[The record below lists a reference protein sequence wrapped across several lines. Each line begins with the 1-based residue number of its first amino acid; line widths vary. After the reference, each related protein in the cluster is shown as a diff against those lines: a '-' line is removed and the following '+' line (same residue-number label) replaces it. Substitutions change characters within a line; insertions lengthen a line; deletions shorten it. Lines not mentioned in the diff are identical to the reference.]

1 MSIETRGNFNTLV
14 LTGSAVPINEVAN
27 HIVDRKGLDWI
38 CNRYPI
44 SVDEVFEC
52 IDTIADLGGH
62 YDQGITLINRGDDTE
77 ISLETVSV
85 TDTVYFALISYGHQ
99 QAPDWLD
106 MDKIYNRGLV
116 KVIEEI
122 YTDIKHDRDYYESS
136 ELHMCVQFAIFE
148 ELGNI
153 DPETVLKNLDWDNE

>member
-1 MSIETRGNFNTLV
+1 MSIETRGNLNTLV

-77 ISLETVSV
+77 ISLETVNKHKN
-85 TDTVYFALISYGHQ
+85 ISG
-99 QAPDWLD
+99 
-106 MDKIYNRGLV
+106 R
-116 KVIEEI
+116 
-122 YTDIKHDRDYYESS
+122 S
-136 ELHMCVQFAIFE
+136 
-148 ELGNI
+148 
-153 DPETVLKNLDWDNE
+153 